1 MKVHIVTKAPF
12 PIGMASTQRIACYA
26 EALTKS
32 GITNEIV
39 VVKRTET
46 KEEGKNPSP
55 DGGTAQ
61 SSFHYVGGTT
71 QRSSNKFL
79 GKLFD
84 IVDRF
89 KSIAYLNGTVK
100 SGDVILMYLLDEVT
114 FPLFLILSSHLKGV
128 SVVRDFCEYPY
139 ATRQANTI
147 TNFIRKCYLKM
158 VLPLYD
164 GTICISHSL
173 LDVSNKYAPKKHHT
187 LVPIMVGDQN
197 TNLKH
202 QHPKPYIFHG
212 GSMLERK
219 DAIIGTMK
227 AFVDA
232 NTKLGKKLDFIL
244 AGPKSPHI
252 DELNS
257 IICKNGMK
265 DCVFFLPTMD
275 KTTLQEYQN
284 GAFLTIL
291 NKNDNE
297 QNRNGFS
304 NKLGEILIA
313 GTPIITT
320 TVGEAKYWLKDGE
333 SAFIVSPHNPQ
344 LISDKIIEAYNN
356 EELRRKI
363 GENGKKVA
371 IRYFNTT
378 CQGDRLS
385 SFLNEISLK
394 S

>member
-12 PIGMASTQRIACYA
+12 PTGMASTQRIACYA

-39 VVKRTET
+39 IIKRTET
-46 KEEGKNPSP
+46 KKGSKNSLP

-61 SSFHYVGGTT
+61 SSFHYAGGTT
-71 QRSSNKFL
+71 LRSNNKFI

-89 KSIAYLNGTVK
+89 KSFTYLKRSVK
-100 SGDVILMYLLDEVT
+100 SGDVIIMYLLDEVT
-114 FPLFLILSSHLKGV
+114 FPLLLILFFHLKGV

-139 ATRQANTI
+139 ATRQANAF
-147 TNFIRKCYLKM
+147 TNFIRKCYLKSI
-158 VLPLYD
+158 LPVYD

-173 LDVSNKYAPKKHHT
+173 LDISNKFAPQKHHT
-187 LVPIMVGDQN
+187 LIPIMVGDQY
-197 TNLKH
+197 TNVKYH
-202 QHPKPYIFHG
+202 HPKPYIFHG

-219 DAIIGTMK
+219 DAIVSTMK
-227 AFVDA
+227 AFVEA
-232 NTKLGKKLDFIL
+232 NAILGKKIDFIL

-252 DELNS
+252 DVLNS
-257 IICKNGMK
+257 IISKSGMK
-265 DCVFFLPTMD
+265 DCVYFLPTMD

-304 NKLGEILIA
+304 NKLGEILIS

-333 SAFIVSPHNPQ
+333 SAFIVSPHNPK

-356 EELRRKI
+356 DDLRRKI
-363 GENGKKVA
+363 GENGKNVA
-371 IRYFNTT
+371 ICYFSTT
-378 CQGDRLS
+378 CQGNALS
-385 SFLNEISLK
+385 SYLYEMSLNS
-394 S
+394 